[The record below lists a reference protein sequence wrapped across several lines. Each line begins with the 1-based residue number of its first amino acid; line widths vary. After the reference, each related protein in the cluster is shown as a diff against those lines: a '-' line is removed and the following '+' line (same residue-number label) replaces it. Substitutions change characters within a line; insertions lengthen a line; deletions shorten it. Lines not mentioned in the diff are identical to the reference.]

1 MSSYHF
7 LFVVRDGKIQ
17 QVKGY
22 LCTIHATKCSAPE
35 VRYWRDAC
43 PGIRAGSH
51 SMERVHRNQ
60 HHRETTK
67 MTNGGA
73 MYVAGG
79 SK

>member
-7 LFVVRDGKIQ
+7 LFVVRDGMIQ

-22 LCTIHATKCSAPE
+22 LYTIHATKCSAPE

-51 SMERVHRNQ
+51 
-60 HHRETTK
+60 
-67 MTNGGA
+67 
-73 MYVAGG
+73 
-79 SK
+79 